1 MLIINP
7 TVRIVNAQ
15 PAPDLL
21 AQYGAHKAG
30 WNAYV
35 AGESFDR
42 CQNAQER
49 AGWMSALRAES
60 VASLPAA
67 CADHLGF

>member
-1 MLIINP
+1 MLN
-7 TVRIVNAQ
+7 VNLNSRIVNPI

-21 AQYGAHKAG
+21 AAYGSHKAG